1 MYQHFGASDIS
12 TIHSFGVSIQF
23 WPTLT
28 LLSATEIDCAFIK
41 TDIAKTVTGKFWL
54 GFGDIYDGV
63 GQSDRLFSR
72 QYVKKNED

>member
-12 TIHSFGVSIQF
+12 TIQSFGVSIQF

-28 LLSATEIDCAFIK
+28 LLSATQIDCAFIK
-41 TDIAKTVTGKFWL
+41 TDIAKTVTGKL

-63 GQSDRLFSR
+63 SPSDRLFSR